1 MSYSKGSNPG
11 DPNCADGLN
20 TRVIFVC
27 NKNAVWTNED
37 VTLYT
42 ETEHEG
48 CNVSFSS

>member
-20 TRVIFVC
+20 TRVMFVC
-27 NKNAVWTNED
+27 DKNAVWTNED